1 MRQYLWDYP
10 IGKEYM
16 PKMTKYQLEHFRGK
30 VKRNLN
36 PLIEEQELL
45 VKQFTTEATDKAS
58 KKLAVKIGAQRIID
72 ALKFAEESLTKA
84 QTSAQSFFEKKATT
98 KNMREDL
105 SSKFEKEGYRSSY
118 RDDDKITLSDCN
130 DQIRTWAKTLAER
143 EIEKRPEGKQLAEL
157 KRIKRV
163 ALDTIMESEA
173 PTTLIESLNK
183 VMTKFL
189 GVSWHEEPKAIEHN

>member
-1 MRQYLWDYP
+1 
-10 IGKEYM
+10 M
-16 PKMTKYQLEHFRGK
+16 PKMTKYQLDHFRDK
-30 VKRNLN
+30 VERNLN

-58 KKLAVKIGAQRIID
+58 KKLAVKIGAQKIID
-72 ALKFAEESLTKA
+72 ALQDAEENLTKT

-98 KNMREDL
+98 KDMKEDL
-105 SSKFEKEGYRSSY
+105 AGKFDKSSY
-118 RDDDKITLSDCN
+118 RYDDDKITLSDCEE
-130 DQIRTWAKTLAER
+130 QLRTWAKTLAER

-173 PTTLIESLNK
+173 PITLIEALNK
-183 VMTKFL
+183 HLTSFL
-189 GVSWHEEPKAIEHN
+189 GVSWHEQPKAIEHN

>member
-1 MRQYLWDYP
+1 
-10 IGKEYM
+10 
-16 PKMTKYQLEHFRGK
+16 MTKYQLEHFRDK

-58 KKLAVKIGAQRIID
+58 KKLAIKIGAQRIID
-72 ALKFAEESLTKA
+72 ALQDAEENLTKA
-84 QTSAQSFFEKKATT
+84 QTLAQSFFEKKAVN
-98 KNMREDL
+98 KNMKEDL
-105 SSKFEKEGYRSSY
+105 SNKFDKHNYNY
-118 RDDDKITLSDCN
+118 NDDKITLEDCN

-143 EIEKRPEGKQLAEL
+143 EIEKRPEGKQLAKL
-157 KRIKRV
+157 RGIKRV

-183 VMTKFL
+183 VMTKFI
-189 GVSWHEEPKAIEHN
+189 GVSWHEQPTAIEHN

>member
-1 MRQYLWDYP
+1 
-10 IGKEYM
+10 M
-16 PKMTKYQLEHFRGK
+16 PKMTKYQLEHFRNK

-58 KKLAVKIGAQRIID
+58 KKLAVKIGAQKIID
-72 ALKFAEESLTKA
+72 ALQDAEETLTKA
-84 QTSAQSFFEKKATT
+84 QASAQSFFEKKATT
-98 KNMREDL
+98 KNMKEDL
-105 SSKFEKEGYRSSY
+105 SSKFDRSYSGGRY
-118 RDDDKITLSDCN
+118 DDDKITLSDCN

-143 EIEKRPEGKQLAEL
+143 EIEKRPEGKQLSKL
-157 KRIKRV
+157 KGIKRV

-173 PTTLIESLNK
+173 PATLIESLNK
-183 VMTKFL
+183 VMTKFI